1 MKACRRKCRRS
12 IKSPGKQEI
21 LEAARRVFIR
31 KGYQAATM
39 KDVVE
44 ESGLSRGGVY
54 MYYGSTEE
62 MMLALVE
69 QIDRSN
75 ETDYDRAI
83 GADGSVW
90 GAIERLM
97 DQTQQEAETVTDSL
111 VPALIEFFINAWR
124 SRKYDALMEERYRRG
139 AQILEAFLQ
148 NGVDRGEFRPIVPV
162 GAVVL
167 MLLSFYDGLMVQAVQ
182 LGPEAAQTRV
192 GLDTMLEALRHLL
205 QVQDGNKEVSP

>member
-1 MKACRRKCRRS
+1 M
-12 IKSPGKQEI
+12 SPKVSEEHKESRQQEI